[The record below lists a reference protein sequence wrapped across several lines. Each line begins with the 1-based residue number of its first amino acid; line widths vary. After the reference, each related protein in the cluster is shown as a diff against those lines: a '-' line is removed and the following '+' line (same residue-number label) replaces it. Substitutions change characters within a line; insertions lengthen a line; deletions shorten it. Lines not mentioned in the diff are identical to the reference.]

1 MKRNVVISQEE
12 VDKMFEKEME
22 EYRLQHTAWV
32 VLKNGYTYIGFDV
45 CDYITELLMN
55 DLIKLVQL
63 MGQTYSIKYPF
74 GDDKSYYISIKGEDE
89 ARAKFIRNF
98 IANNYKLSW

>member
-1 MKRNVVISQEE
+1 MKRKTVITQEE
-12 VDKMFEKEME
+12 IDKMLEEKME

-55 DLIKLVQL
+55 DLIKLVLL

-74 GDDKSYYISIKGEDE
+74 GDDKEYYISLTGEDGS
-89 ARAKFIRNF
+89 RAKFIRNF